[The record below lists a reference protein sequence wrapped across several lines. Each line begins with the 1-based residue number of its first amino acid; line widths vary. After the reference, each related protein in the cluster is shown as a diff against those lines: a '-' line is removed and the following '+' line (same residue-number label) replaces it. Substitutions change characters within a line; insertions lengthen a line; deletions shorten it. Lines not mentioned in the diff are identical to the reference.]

1 MKKLII
7 VVSLLALILACD
19 DEKKPT
25 TQVSFTSQS
34 SVTAVPEPTTIVLL
48 SLGLVGLA
56 GIRKKFK
63 E

>member
-7 VVSLLALILACD
+7 VISLLALILACD
-19 DEKKPT
+19 DEKKT
-25 TQVSFTSQS
+25 TTPVSYISQS

-56 GIRKKFK
+56 GIRRKFR